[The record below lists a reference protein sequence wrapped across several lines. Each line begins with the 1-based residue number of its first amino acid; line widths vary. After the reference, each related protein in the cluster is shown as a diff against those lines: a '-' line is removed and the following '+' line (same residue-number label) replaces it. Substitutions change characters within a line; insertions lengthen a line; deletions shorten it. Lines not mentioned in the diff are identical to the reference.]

1 MRDPHVHV
9 VSSLNA
15 VRKMKV
21 VVSGDKSVKQFGV
34 PLSMGGRRVPS
45 FLGCI
50 PNSEIMELGY
60 R

>member
-9 VSSLNA
+9 VYFLKA
-15 VRKMKV
+15 VRIMEV
-21 VVSGDKSVKQFGV
+21 RVSGNESAKQFAV

-50 PNSEIMELGY
+50 PYLQIMGLGY

>member
-15 VRKMKV
+15 VRKMEV
-21 VVSGDKSVKQFGV
+21 VVSGDESVKQFAV

-50 PNSEIMELGY
+50 PYLQIMGLGY

>member
-15 VRKMKV
+15 VRKMEV
-21 VVSGDKSVKQFGV
+21 VVSGDESVKQFAV
-34 PLSMGGRRVPS
+34 PLPMGGRRVPS

-50 PNSEIMELGY
+50 PYLQIMCLGY